1 MGNFL
6 DKTGLARFKEKML
19 TEVDSKLAEATGG
32 GLPVGSMVLFPNVS
46 SLPTGYMACDGSAIS
61 RTTYSVL
68 FSLIGTTFGSGDG
81 STTFN
86 LPKREA
92 SIGAIETWDDLKSNK
107 SSLMV
112 YIIKV
117 K

>member
-1 MGNFL
+1 MGSWL
-6 DKTGLARFKEKML
+6 DALGLAYFKSKL
-19 TEVDSKLAEATGG
+19 LAEVDSKLSEATGG
-32 GLPVGSMVLFPNVS
+32 GLPIGSVVLFPNVS
-46 SLPTGYMACDGSAIS
+46 SIPTGYLACDGSAIS
-61 RTTYSVL
+61 RTTYATL
-68 FSLIGTTFGSGDG
+68 FSLIGTTFGAGNG

-92 SIGAIETWDDLKSNK
+92 SIGAIETWNELKSNK
-107 SSLMV
+107 SSSMI

>member
-1 MGNFL
+1 MGFL
-6 DKTGLARFKEKML
+6 DLTGLTRFKEKML
-19 TEVDSKLAEATGG
+19 TEVDDKLAETMGG
-32 GLPVGSMVLFPNVS
+32 GLPVGSMVLFPNVTS
-46 SLPTGYMACDGSAIS
+46 IPNGYLVCDGSAIS
-61 RTTYSVL
+61 RTTYATL
-68 FSLIGTTFGSGDG
+68 FSLIGTTFGAGNG

-92 SIGAIETWDDLKSNK
+92 SIGAIETWDDLQSNK
-107 SSLMV
+107 SSSMV

>member
-1 MGNFL
+1 MSNFL
-6 DKTGLARFKEKML
+6 DKTGLSRFKEKML
-19 TEVDSKLAEATGG
+19 TEVDNKLSEATGG
-32 GLPVGSMVLFPNVS
+32 GLPVGSIVLFPNVS
-46 SLPTGYMACDGSAIS
+46 SIPNDYLVCNGSAIS
-61 RTTYSVL
+61 RTTYATL
-68 FSLIGTTFGSGDG
+68 FSLIGTTFGAGDG

-92 SIGAIETWDDLKSNK
+92 SIGAIETWNDLKSNK
-107 SSLMV
+107 SSSMI